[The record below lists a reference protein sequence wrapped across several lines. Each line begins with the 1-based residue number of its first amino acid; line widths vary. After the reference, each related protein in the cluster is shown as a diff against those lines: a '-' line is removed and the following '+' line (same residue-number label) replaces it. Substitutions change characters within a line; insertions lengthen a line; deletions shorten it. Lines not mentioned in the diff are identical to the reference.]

1 MNGKPNTGWV
11 CAGGC
16 YLMTAVSWQK
26 QIISGLELG
35 VTSIAI
41 GQGGVTLKQYDP
53 FVSILV
59 IPFAFGGGVSP
70 GEDTLDR
77 DIWTVLKGL
86 EVFVIRMGL
95 RQIKY
100 IWHGSNDQWGRR
112 LGNYRR

>member
-1 MNGKPNTGWV
+1 MNGEPNTGWV

-16 YLMTAVSWQK
+16 YPMTVVSGQ
-26 QIISGLELG
+26 QQVISGLELS
-35 VTSIAI
+35 VTSIAT

-70 GEDTLDR
+70 GDDALDR
-77 DIWTVLKGL
+77 DVWAVLKGL
-86 EVFVIRMGL
+86 EVFAIGMGL

-100 IWHGSNDQWGRR
+100 ILHGSNDQWGRR